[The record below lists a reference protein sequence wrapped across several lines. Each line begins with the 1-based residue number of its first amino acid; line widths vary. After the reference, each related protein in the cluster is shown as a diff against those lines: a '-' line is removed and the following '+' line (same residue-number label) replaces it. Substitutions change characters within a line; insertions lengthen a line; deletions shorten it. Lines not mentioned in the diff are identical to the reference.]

1 MLLLVEKLYHFISHH
16 SLGYNYVFQT
26 LQGFVI
32 SLQGILQGIL
42 QGFVIILQ
50 GFIIGLQGFVIL
62 TTA

>member
-32 SLQGILQGIL
+32 SLQGILQGI
-42 QGFVIILQ
+42 VIILQ

>member
-32 SLQGILQGIL
+32 ILQGFVVIL

-50 GFIIGLQGFVIL
+50 GFVIL